1 MLENSAPVA
10 QSCVDLRVWKEI
22 MERERREKGNERKD
36 NFPRRIGEERGRK
49 KSESGEKR
57 ARKGG
62 GEGGVWFEET
72 AGSLIYK

>member
-1 MLENSAPVA
+1 
-10 QSCVDLRVWKEI
+10 
-22 MERERREKGNERKD
+22 MERERREKRNERKD